1 MYAGRGTICAIFPHS
16 SPIPNEVGV
25 LDLKTLLFAVRR
37 HKAIFGVLF
46 MLGLVI
52 GIAFTVIKPPL
63 LASKVLVVIPGTRYI
78 QTQAVIAA
86 SDPVLLGAA
95 RNLHPVLPLETLRHL
110 VKVTTVT
117 STVLSITALGKTA
130 SQAQETVNAVADSYV
145 DFVQSPKSPGGKTTA
160 EVLENATPAIGP
172 TLPVRATETGGLGG
186 LAGALIGIIVVGAIG
201 RTDRRLRER
210 DEIAAAIGAPVL
222 ASLPVAHPSDPGGWA
237 RLLASYEPTITHA
250 WSMRKALRQLGL
262 TEGRSVG
269 QPRVSVAIVSLSSDR
284 RALALGPQL
293 ATFAAT
299 LGIPTKLVVGQQQES
314 GYTAA
319 LSAACTMTSTALSD
333 QSNRLQFA
341 TDSSDESDRYAPAAL
356 TVIVEVVDSREP
368 RFSHRSRA
376 SATVLGVTA
385 GAATA
390 EQLAR
395 VAVSV
400 AADGRDITG
409 ALVANPLPSD
419 RTTGSLP
426 QFSQSQRR
434 RGPAHTKQQHGRG
447 SGNAVE
453 TQR

>member
-1 MYAGRGTICAIFPHS
+1 
-16 SPIPNEVGV
+16 
-25 LDLKTLLFAVRR
+25 LDARTLLFAVRR

-46 MLGLVI
+46 LLGLAI
-52 GIAFTVIKPPL
+52 GTAFTLIKPPL

-86 SDPVLLGAA
+86 SDPVLLAAA
-95 RNLHPVLPLETLRHL
+95 RNLHPIIPLETLRHR
-110 VKVTTVT
+110 VKVATVT
-117 STVLSITALGKTA
+117 STVLAITALGKTA

-172 TLPVRATETGGLGG
+172 TLPVRTVETGGLGG
-186 LAGALIGIIVVGAIG
+186 LAGALIGIIVVAAIG

-210 DEIAAAIGAPVL
+210 DEIAVAIGAPVL
-222 ASLPVAHPSDPGGWA
+222 ASIPVAHPSDPAGWA
-237 RLLASYEPTITHA
+237 RLLENYEPTITHA
-250 WSMRKALRQLGL
+250 WSLRKALRQLGL
-262 TEGRSVG
+262 SEGRSPG
-269 QPRVSVAIVSLSSDR
+269 QPRVSVAVVSLSSDR

-293 ATFAAT
+293 ATFATA
-299 LGIPTKLVVGQQQES
+299 LGIPTRLVVGQQQES

-319 LSAACTMTSTALSD
+319 LSAGCTMTATALSD

-341 TDSSDESDRYAPAAL
+341 TEDSDAVDRYAPAAL

-368 RFSHRSRA
+368 RFSHSSRA
-376 SATVLGVTA
+376 TATVLGVSA
-385 GAATA
+385 GATTA

-395 VAVSV
+395 VAVGV
-400 AADGRDITG
+400 AATGRDISG

-419 RTTGSLP
+419 RTTGNLP
-426 QFSQSQRR
+426 QIGQPQRR
-434 RGPAHTKQQHGRG
+434 RGPAHTRHPARG
-447 SGNAVE
+447 SASGGGNTME

>member
-1 MYAGRGTICAIFPHS
+1 
-16 SPIPNEVGV
+16 
-25 LDLKTLLFAVRR
+25 
-37 HKAIFGVLF
+37 
-46 MLGLVI
+46 MLGLLI
-52 GIAFTVIKPPL
+52 GTAFTLIKPPL

-86 SDPVLLGAA
+86 SDPVLLSAA
-95 RNLHPVLPLETLRHL
+95 RNLHPILPLETLRRR
-110 VKVTTVT
+110 VKVATVT
-117 STVLSITALGKTA
+117 STVLAITALGKTA

-172 TLPVRATETGGLGG
+172 TLPVRAAETGVLGG
-186 LAGALIGIIVVGAIG
+186 LAGALIGIIVAAAIG
-201 RTDRRLRER
+201 RTDRRLRDR

-222 ASLPVAHPSDPGGWA
+222 ASLPVAHPSDAGGWA
-237 RLLASYEPTITHA
+237 RLLESYEPTITHA

-262 TEGRSVG
+262 TEGRSAPG
-269 QPRVSVAIVSLSSDR
+269 RVSVAIVSLSSDR

-319 LSAACTMTSTALSD
+319 LSAACTMTATALSD
-333 QSNRLQFA
+333 HSNRLQFG
-341 TDSSDESDRYAPAAL
+341 TENSDESDRYAPAVL

-395 VAVSV
+395 VAVGV

-426 QFSQSQRR
+426 QLSQPQRR
-434 RGPAHTKQQHGRG
+434 RGPAHTKQQHGRASG
-447 SGNAVE
+447 SGSGSGPSVE

>member
-1 MYAGRGTICAIFPHS
+1 M
-16 SPIPNEVGV
+16 
-25 LDLKTLLFAVRR
+25 LFAVRR

-46 MLGLVI
+46 LLGLVI
-52 GIAFTVIKPPL
+52 GTAFTLLKPPL

-86 SDPVLLGAA
+86 SDPVLLSAA
-95 RNLHPVLPLETLRHL
+95 RNLHPIMPLETLRHR

-117 STVLSITALGKTA
+117 STVLAITALGKTA
-130 SQAQETVNAVADSYV
+130 SQAQETVNAVAESYV

-172 TLPVRATETGGLGG
+172 TLPVRAAETGGLGG
-186 LAGALIGIIVVGAIG
+186 LAGALIGIIIAAAIG

-222 ASLPVAHPSDPGGWA
+222 ASLPVAHPSDSGGWA
-237 RLLASYEPTITHA
+237 RLLENYEPTITHA

-262 TEGRSVG
+262 TEGRSA
-269 QPRVSVAIVSLSSDR
+269 PARVSVAIVSLSSDR

-293 ATFAAT
+293 ATFAAS
-299 LGIPTKLVVGQQQES
+299 LGIPTRLVVGQQQES

-319 LSAACTMTSTALSD
+319 LSAACTMTATALSD
-333 QSNRLQFA
+333 HSNRLQFG
-341 TDSSDESDRYAPAAL
+341 TENSDESDRYAPAAL

-395 VAVSV
+395 VAVGV
-400 AADGRDITG
+400 AADGREITG

-426 QFSQSQRR
+426 QLSQPQRR

-447 SGNAVE
+447 SGHTAE

>member
-1 MYAGRGTICAIFPHS
+1 M
-16 SPIPNEVGV
+16 
-25 LDLKTLLFAVRR
+25 DLRTLLFAVRR
-37 HKAIFGVLF
+37 HKAIFGVLLL
-46 MLGLVI
+46 LGLVI
-52 GIAFTVIKPPL
+52 GTAFTLIKPPL

-86 SDPVLLGAA
+86 SDPVLLSAA
-95 RNLHPVLPLETLRHL
+95 RNLHPILPLETLRHR

-117 STVLSITALGKTA
+117 STVLAITAFGKTA
-130 SQAQETVNAVADSYV
+130 GQAEETVNAVADSYV

-172 TLPVRATETGGLGG
+172 TLPVRAVETGGLGG
-186 LAGALIGIIVVGAIG
+186 LAGALIGIIVAAAIG

-262 TEGRSVG
+262 TEGRSN
-269 QPRVSVAIVSLSSDR
+269 PARVSVAIVSLSSDR

-293 ATFAAT
+293 ATFAAA
-299 LGIPTKLVVGQQQES
+299 LGIPTRLVVGQQQES

-319 LSAACTMTSTALSD
+319 LSAACTMTATALSD
-333 QSNRLQFA
+333 QSNRLQFGTENSA
-341 TDSSDESDRYAPAAL
+341 ESERYAPVAL

-368 RFSHRSRA
+368 RFSQRYRP
-376 SATVLGVTA
+376 SATLLGVTA

-395 VAVSV
+395 VAVGV

-426 QFSQSQRR
+426 QLSQPQRR
-434 RGPAHTKQQHGRG
+434 RGPAHIKQQPGRG
-447 SGNAVE
+447 SGHAVE
-453 TQR
+453 NQR

>member
-1 MYAGRGTICAIFPHS
+1 M
-16 SPIPNEVGV
+16 
-25 LDLKTLLFAVRR
+25 DLRTLLFAVRR

-46 MLGLVI
+46 LLGLVI
-52 GIAFTVIKPPL
+52 GTAFTLIKPPL

-86 SDPVLLGAA
+86 SDPVLVAA
-95 RNLHPVLPLETLRHL
+95 SRNLHPIIPLVTLRHR

-117 STVLSITALGKTA
+117 STVLAITAFGKTA
-130 SQAQETVNAVADSYV
+130 TEAQETVNAVADSYV

-160 EVLENATPAIGP
+160 EVLENATTAVGP
-172 TLPVRATETGGLGG
+172 TVPVRAAETGALGG
-186 LAGALIGIIVVGAIG
+186 LVGALIGFIVTAAIG

-222 ASLPVAHPSDPGGWA
+222 ASIPVAHPSDAGGWA
-237 RLLASYEPTITHA
+237 RLLENYEPTITHA
-250 WSMRKALRQLGL
+250 WSLRKALRQLGL
-262 TEGRSVG
+262 AEGRG
-269 QPRVSVAIVSLSSDR
+269 LAQPRVSVAVVSLSSDR

-293 ATFAAT
+293 ATFAAA

-319 LSAACTMTSTALSD
+319 LSAGCTMTATALSD

-341 TDSSDESDRYAPAAL
+341 AEDSDESDRYAPAVL

-368 RFSHRSRA
+368 RFSRSRA
-376 SATVLGVTA
+376 TATVLGVTA

-395 VAVSV
+395 VAVGV
-400 AADGRDITG
+400 AASGRDISG

-426 QFSQSQRR
+426 QISQPQRR
-434 RGPAHTKQQHGRG
+434 RGPAHTRQHGRG
-447 SGNAVE
+447 TTVE

>member
-1 MYAGRGTICAIFPHS
+1 MDAR
-16 SPIPNEVGV
+16 
-25 LDLKTLLFAVRR
+25 TLLFAVRR

-46 MLGLVI
+46 LLGLAI
-52 GIAFTVIKPPL
+52 GTAFTLIKPPL

-86 SDPVLLGAA
+86 SDPVLLAAA
-95 RNLHPVLPLETLRHL
+95 RNLHPIIPLETLRHR
-110 VKVTTVT
+110 VKVATVT
-117 STVLSITALGKTA
+117 STVLAITALGKTA

-172 TLPVRATETGGLGG
+172 TLPVRTVETGGLGG
-186 LAGALIGIIVVGAIG
+186 LAGALIGIIVVAAIG

-210 DEIAAAIGAPVL
+210 DEIAVAIGAPVL
-222 ASLPVAHPSDPGGWA
+222 ASIPVAHPSDPAGWA
-237 RLLASYEPTITHA
+237 RLLENYEPTITHA
-250 WSMRKALRQLGL
+250 WSLRKALRQLGL
-262 TEGRSVG
+262 SEGRSPG
-269 QPRVSVAIVSLSSDR
+269 QPRVSVAVVSLSSDR

-293 ATFAAT
+293 ATFATA
-299 LGIPTKLVVGQQQES
+299 LGIPTRLVVGQQQES

-319 LSAACTMTSTALSD
+319 LSAGCTMTATALSD

-341 TDSSDESDRYAPAAL
+341 TEDSDAVDRYAPAAL

-368 RFSHRSRA
+368 RFSHSSRA
-376 SATVLGVTA
+376 TATVLGVSA
-385 GAATA
+385 GATTA

-395 VAVSV
+395 VAVGV
-400 AADGRDITG
+400 AATGRDISG

-419 RTTGSLP
+419 RTTGNLP
-426 QFSQSQRR
+426 QIGKPQRR
-434 RGPAHTKQQHGRG
+434 RGPAHTRHPGRG
-447 SGNAVE
+447 SASGGGNTME

>member
-1 MYAGRGTICAIFPHS
+1 
-16 SPIPNEVGV
+16 
-25 LDLKTLLFAVRR
+25 LDARTLLFAVRR

-46 MLGLVI
+46 LLGLAI
-52 GIAFTVIKPPL
+52 GTAFTLIKPPL

-86 SDPVLLGAA
+86 SDPVLLAAA
-95 RNLHPVLPLETLRHL
+95 RNLHPIIPLETLRHR
-110 VKVTTVT
+110 VKVATVT
-117 STVLSITALGKTA
+117 STVLAITALGKTA

-172 TLPVRATETGGLGG
+172 TLPVRTVETGGLGG
-186 LAGALIGIIVVGAIG
+186 LAGALIGIIVVAAIG

-210 DEIAAAIGAPVL
+210 DEIAVAIGAPVL
-222 ASLPVAHPSDPGGWA
+222 ASIPVAHPSDPAGWA
-237 RLLASYEPTITHA
+237 RLLENYEPTITHA
-250 WSMRKALRQLGL
+250 WSLRKALRQLGL
-262 TEGRSVG
+262 SEGRSPG
-269 QPRVSVAIVSLSSDR
+269 QPRVSVAVVSLSSDR

-293 ATFAAT
+293 AIFATA
-299 LGIPTKLVVGQQQES
+299 LGIPTRLVVGQQQES

-319 LSAACTMTSTALSD
+319 LSAGCTMTATALSD

-341 TDSSDESDRYAPAAL
+341 TEDSDAVDRYAPAAL

-368 RFSHRSRA
+368 RFSHSSRA
-376 SATVLGVTA
+376 TATVLGVSA
-385 GAATA
+385 GATTA

-395 VAVSV
+395 VAVGV
-400 AADGRDITG
+400 AATGRDISG

-419 RTTGSLP
+419 RTTGNLP
-426 QFSQSQRR
+426 QIGQPQRR
-434 RGPAHTKQQHGRG
+434 RGPAHTRHPARG
-447 SGNAVE
+447 SASGGGNTME

>member
-1 MYAGRGTICAIFPHS
+1 
-16 SPIPNEVGV
+16 
-25 LDLKTLLFAVRR
+25 LDLRTLLFAVRR

-46 MLGLVI
+46 LLGLAI
-52 GIAFTVIKPPL
+52 GTAFTLIKPPL

-86 SDPVLLGAA
+86 SDPVLLSAA
-95 RNLHPVLPLETLRHL
+95 RHLHPIVPLESLRHR

-117 STVLSITALGKTA
+117 STVLAITALGKTA

-172 TLPVRATETGGLGG
+172 TLPVRAAETGGLGG
-186 LAGALIGIIVVGAIG
+186 LAGALIGMIVAAAIG

-222 ASLPVAHPSDPGGWA
+222 ASLPVAHPSDAGSWA
-237 RLLASYEPTITHA
+237 RLLANYEPTITHA
-250 WSMRKALRQLGL
+250 WSMRKALRQLGV
-262 TEGRSVG
+262 TEGRSA
-269 QPRVSVAIVSLSSDR
+269 PARVSVAIVSLSSDR

-293 ATFAAT
+293 ATFAAA
-299 LGIPTKLVVGQQQES
+299 LGIPTRLVVGQQES
-314 GYTAA
+314 GFTAA
-319 LSAACTMTSTALSD
+319 LSAACTMTATALSD
-333 QSNRLQFA
+333 HSNRLQFG
-341 TDSSDESDRYAPAAL
+341 TENSDESDRYAPAAL

-368 RFSHRSRA
+368 RFSQRSRA
-376 SATVLGVTA
+376 SATLLGVTA
-385 GAATA
+385 GTATA

-395 VAVSV
+395 VAVGV
-400 AADGRDITG
+400 AAAGRDITG
-409 ALVANPLPSD
+409 VLVANPLPSD

-426 QFSQSQRR
+426 QFSQPQRR
-434 RGPAHTKQQHGRG
+434 RGPAHIKQQSGRG
-447 SGNAVE
+447 SGQAVE